1 MDISDFRDNIVNKV
15 EENKKLEQFKNYISK
30 NCMRDEELKVSI
42 SSFKKSI
49 KLPSQTVNKIIQ
61 KIIEDNEK
69 LIDLYLRYS
78 FEVKPQKEENTFE
91 QVKKSMENA
100 NKVMAKAGE
109 QLKNMKGD

>member
-1 MDISDFRDNIVNKV
+1 MNIGDFRDNIINKV
-15 EENKKLEQFKNYISK
+15 EENKRLEEFKKYVFE

-42 SSFKKSI
+42 SSFKKST

-61 KIIEDNEK
+61 KIIEDNAK

>member
-1 MDISDFRDNIVNKV
+1 MNIGDFRDNIINKV
-15 EENKKLEQFKNYISK
+15 EENKRLEEFKKYVFE

-42 SSFKKSI
+42 GYFKKNI

-69 LIDLYLRYS
+69 LIDLYLKYS
-78 FEVKPQKEENTFE
+78 FEAKPQKKENTFE
-91 QVKKSMENA
+91 QVEKSVENA
-100 NKVMAKAGE
+100 SKVMAKAGE

>member
-1 MDISDFRDNIVNKV
+1 MNIDDFRDNIINKV
-15 EENKKLEQFKNYISK
+15 EENKKLEKFKKYISET
-30 NCMRDEELKVSI
+30 CRRDEELKVSV

-61 KIIEDNEK
+61 KIMEDNEK

-78 FEVKPQKEENTFE
+78 FEAKPQKKENTFE
-91 QVKKSMENA
+91 QVEKSVENA
-100 NKVMAKAGE
+100 SKVMAKAGE

>member
-1 MDISDFRDNIVNKV
+1 MNISDFRDNIVNKV
-15 EENKKLEQFKNYISK
+15 EENKRLEQFKNYISK

-78 FEVKPQKEENTFE
+78 FEAKPQKKEKTFE
-91 QVKKSMENA
+91 QVEKNMKSA
-100 NKVMAKAGE
+100 SKIMAKAGE
-109 QLKNMKGD
+109 QLKNMEGD

>member
-1 MDISDFRDNIVNKV
+1 MNIGDFRDNIVNKV
-15 EENKKLEQFKNYISK
+15 EENKRLEEFKKYIFE

-42 SSFKKSI
+42 GSFKKNI

-78 FEVKPQKEENTFE
+78 FEAKPQKKENTFE
-91 QVKKSMENA
+91 QVEKSMENA
-100 NKVMAKAGE
+100 SKVMAKAGE
-109 QLKNMKGD
+109 QLKNMEGD

>member
-1 MDISDFRDNIVNKV
+1 MNIGDFRDNIINKV
-15 EENKKLEQFKNYISK
+15 EENKRLEEFKKYIFE

-42 SSFKKSI
+42 GSFKKNI

-78 FEVKPQKEENTFE
+78 FEAKPQKKENTIRVYLL
-91 QVKKSMENA
+91 QV
-100 NKVMAKAGE
+100 
-109 QLKNMKGD
+109 QH